1 MNNENKNTQSSKLV
15 TLWVRVPLLIFA
27 LFCVNVLNAFW
38 EPLRKSIAHALCGG
52 SPGLYGLINGI
63 FAALFW
69 GFFIAIIV
77 KICKLK
83 KSGSQDNDR

>member
-1 MNNENKNTQSSKLV
+1 MNGENKNTQSTELV

-27 LFCVNVLNAFW
+27 LCCVHILNSFW
-38 EPLRKSIAHALCGG
+38 EPLRKSIARALCGG
-52 SPGLYGLINGI
+52 SPEMYGVINGI

-69 GFFIAIIV
+69 GFVISIIV

-83 KSGSQDNDR
+83 KSGLRNNDK